1 MSAHRMVRVAEE
13 IKRELSQM
21 IREELKDPRVKGLIS
36 ITHVDVTND
45 FKIAKIYVSQLTK
58 DPEQAKATLLGLE
71 KAGGYLRSELA
82 GRLRLR
88 FTPELVFKMDQS
100 IEYGAKINTILSS
113 LGKKESEPKNER
125 EEK

>member
-1 MSAHRMVRVAEE
+1 MSTHRMIRVAEE

-58 DPEQAKATLLGLE
+58 DPEQAQATLQGLE
-71 KAGGYLRSELA
+71 KASGYLRSELA
-82 GRLRLR
+82 GRLQLR
-88 FTPELVFKMDQS
+88 FTPELIFKMDQS
-100 IEYGAKINTILSS
+100 IEYGAKINNILSS
-113 LGKKESEPKNER
+113 LER
-125 EEK
+125 EEH